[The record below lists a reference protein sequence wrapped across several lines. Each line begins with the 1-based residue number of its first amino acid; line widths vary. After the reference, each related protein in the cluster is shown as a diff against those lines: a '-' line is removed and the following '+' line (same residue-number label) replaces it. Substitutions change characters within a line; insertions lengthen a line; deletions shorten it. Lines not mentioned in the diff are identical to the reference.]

1 MITSG
6 IISVGTTPT
15 RIDGRAAGSVL
26 LTLSNNDNT
35 DAVYLGDASV
45 TVGNGVPLLKLE
57 RLQLVLHPLEQ
68 IYVVSVKEGHTVSW
82 IRQEN

>member
-6 IISVGTTPT
+6 ILSVGTTPT

-35 DAVYLGDASV
+35 DAVYLGDVDV

-57 RLQLVLHPLEQ
+57 RLQMVLHPLEQ
-68 IYVVSVKEGHTVSW
+68 IYVVSSKTGHTVSW